1 MGCCGS
7 SEEFQPVSKRD
18 IENKRFSNVHLGN
31 SQITEEEKNER
42 RIKAAQAAEIRS
54 KNFAQ
59 VVII

>member
-1 MGCCGS
+1 
-7 SEEFQPVSKRD
+7 
-18 IENKRFSNVHLGN
+18 VHLGN